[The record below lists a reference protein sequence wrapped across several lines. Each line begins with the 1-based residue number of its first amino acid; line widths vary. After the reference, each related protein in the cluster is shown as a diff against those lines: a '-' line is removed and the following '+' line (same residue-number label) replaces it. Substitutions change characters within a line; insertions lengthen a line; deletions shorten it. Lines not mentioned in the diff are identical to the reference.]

1 MSVIKQLLEERKLP
15 ELLRFSDGTAV
26 TADTWET
33 RRREILKIL
42 DREIYGTA
50 PDAPKEMRIEV
61 TPNKKKYGDCGGT
74 AVISDLSMTF
84 DTDRGEFTL
93 PAVEAV
99 PKHEGKIPVFV
110 FLNFLPDVPH
120 KYFPTEELMDSGCAI
135 IRLYYNDITEDKDDG
150 FSTGIAAMY
159 DRDKYSWGKIRM
171 WAFAASRA
179 LDYLLTTDYADP
191 DRIAVIGHS
200 RLGKTALVAGAYDTR
215 FALACSNDSGCSGA
229 AITRD
234 KKGERVLQIT
244 KKFPHWFCEKYRQYA
259 EKEYEM
265 PFEQHFLVGAIAPR
279 RVAIGSAALDE
290 WACPDS
296 EYLCACAASPAWELL
311 GKTGLVHPDRLPEI
325 GDKFTEGS
333 VSYHLREG
341 THYLSRHDWAVYLP
355 LIRSSISD
363 TKGK

>member
-1 MSVIKQLLEERKLP
+1 MSVIQNLLAERRLP
-15 ELLRFSDGTAV
+15 ALLSFENGEAV
-26 TADTWET
+26 TAERWEE
-33 RRREILKIL
+33 RRREILSIL

-50 PDAPKEMRIEV
+50 PDAPKEVRATV
-61 TPNKKKYGDCGGT
+61 TPNKKKYGDCAGN
-74 AVISDLSMTF
+74 AVISDLTLSF
-84 DTDRGEFTL
+84 DTDKGEFVL

-99 PKHEGKIPVFV
+99 PKHEGKIPVV
-110 FLNFLPDVPH
+110 VLLNFHPEIPH
-120 KYFPTEELMDSGCAI
+120 KYFPTEEVMESGCAV

-150 FSTGIAAMY
+150 FSSGLAAMY
-159 DRDKYSWGKIRM
+159 DREKYSWGKIRM

-191 DRIAVIGHS
+191 DRIAVVGHS

-234 KKGERVLQIT
+234 KKGERVRQIT
-244 KKFPHWFCEKYRQYA
+244 KNFPHWFTEKYRDYV
-259 EKEYEM
+259 EKEHEM

-279 RVAIGSAALDE
+279 RVAIGSAREDE
-290 WACPDS
+290 WADPDS
-296 EYLCACAASPAWELL
+296 EYLCACAASEAWELL

-325 GDKFTEGS
+325 GDRFTEGS
-333 VSYHLREG
+333 VSYHLRAG

-363 TKGK
+363 LKGE